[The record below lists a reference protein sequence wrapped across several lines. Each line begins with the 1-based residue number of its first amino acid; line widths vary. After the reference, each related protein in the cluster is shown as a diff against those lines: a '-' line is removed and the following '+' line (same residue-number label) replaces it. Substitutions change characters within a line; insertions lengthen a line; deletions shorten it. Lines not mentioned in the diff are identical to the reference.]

1 MKDNLKKLKPEEKFV
16 IIGKGT
22 EKPFTGKY
30 DEFFEKGTYVCK
42 QCGLPLYK
50 SEDKFNSGCG
60 WPSFDDEI
68 PASVKRSVDDDGKRT
83 EITCAYCGAHLGH
96 VFHGEHLTNKNI
108 RHCVNSISMDFIPE
122 GKPIK
127 YNRAIF
133 AGGCFWGVEHLFK
146 EKEGVVDTRVGYTG
160 GRTKNPTYEQVCMGF
175 TGHAEAVE
183 VIYDT
188 EKTNYEELTKLFFEI
203 HDFTQ
208 KNRQG
213 PDIGKQYRSAIFYTD
228 VEQKQIAE
236 KIINEL
242 ESKDYKVETK
252 VEKASTFYVAED
264 YHQDYYKKTGKQPY
278 CHYKRKVF

>member
-1 MKDNLKKLKPEEKFV
+1 MKDNFKKLKPEEKFV
-16 IIGKGT
+16 IINKGT
-22 EKPFTGKY
+22 ERPFTGEY
-30 DEFFEKGTYVCK
+30 DEFFEKGTYICK

-68 PASVKRSVDDDGKRT
+68 PASVKRSVDADGKRT

-108 RHCVNSISMDFIPE
+108 RHCVNSISMEFIPE
-122 GKPIK
+122 GEPIK

-146 EKEGVVDTRVGYTG
+146 EKEGVIDTRVGYTG

-183 VIYDT
+183 IIYDT
-188 EKTNYEELTKLFFEI
+188 EKTSYEELTKLFFEI

-228 VEQKQIAE
+228 EEQKKTAE

-242 ESKDYKVETK
+242 ESKDFNVETK
-252 VEKASTFYVAED
+252 VEEASTFYVAEE

-278 CHYKRKVF
+278 CHYKREVF

>member
-68 PASVKRSVDDDGKRT
+68 SASVKRSVDDDGKRT

-242 ESKDYKVETK
+242 ESKDFNVETK

>member
-1 MKDNLKKLKPEEKFV
+1 MKENYKKLTPKEISV
-16 IIGKGT
+16 IVNKGT
-22 EKPFTGKY
+22 ERPFTGEY
-30 DEFFEKGTYVCK
+30 DEFFEKGTYICK

-68 PASVKRSVDDDGKRT
+68 PAAINKNVDADGRRT

-108 RHCVNSISMDFIPE
+108 RHCVNSISMDFIPDGE
-122 GKPIK
+122 KIK

-133 AGGCFWGVEHLFK
+133 AGGCFWGVEQLFK

-242 ESKDYKVETK
+242 ESKDFNVETK

>member
-228 VEQKQIAE
+228 IEQKQIAE

>member
-1 MKDNLKKLKPEEKFV
+1 MKENYKKLTPKEISV
-16 IIGKGT
+16 IVNKGT
-22 EKPFTGKY
+22 ERPFTGEY
-30 DEFFEKGTYVCK
+30 DEFFEKGTYICK

-68 PASVKRSVDDDGKRT
+68 PASVKRSVDADGKRT

-108 RHCVNSISMDFIPE
+108 RHCVNSISMEFIPE
-122 GKPIK
+122 GEPIK

-133 AGGCFWGVEHLFK
+133 AGGCFWGVEHLFQ

-160 GRTKNPTYEQVCMGF
+160 GRTKNPTYDQVCMGF

-188 EKTNYEELTKLFFEI
+188 EKTNYEELTRLFFEI

-228 VEQKQIAE
+228 EEQKKTAD

-242 ESKDYKVETK
+242 ESKDFNVETK
-252 VEKASTFYVAED
+252 VEEASTFYVAEE

-278 CHYKRKVF
+278 CHYKREVF

>member
-1 MKDNLKKLKPEEKFV
+1 FV
-16 IIGKGT
+16 IIDKGT
-22 EKPFTGKY
+22 ERPFTGEY

-42 QCGLPLYK
+42 RCGLPLYK
-50 SEDKFNSGCG
+50 SDDKFSSGCG

-68 PASVKRSVDDDGKRT
+68 PASVSKSVDADGKRT

-96 VFHGEHLTNKNI
+96 VFHGEHLTDKNI

-122 GKPIK
+122 GESIK

-133 AGGCFWGVEHLFK
+133 AGGCFWGVEKLF
-146 EKEGVVDTRVGYTG
+146 EENEGVIDTRVGYTG

-188 EKTNYEELTKLFFEI
+188 EKTSFEELTRLFFEI

-228 VEQKQIAE
+228 EEQKQISE
-236 KIINEL
+236 KIIKEL
-242 ESKDYKVETK
+242 EEKDFNVETK
-252 VEKASTFYVAED
+252 VEEASTFYVAED

-278 CHYKRKVF
+278 CHYKREVF

>member
-1 MKDNLKKLKPEEKFV
+1 MKENYKKLTPKEISV
-16 IIGKGT
+16 IVNKGT
-22 EKPFTGKY
+22 ERPFTGEY
-30 DEFFEKGTYVCK
+30 DEFFEKGTYICK

-68 PASVKRSVDDDGKRT
+68 PAAINKNVDADGRRT

-108 RHCVNSISMDFIPE
+108 RHCVNSISMDFIPDGE
-122 GKPIK
+122 KIK

-133 AGGCFWGVEHLFK
+133 AGGCFWGVEQLFK

-160 GRTKNPTYEQVCMGF
+160 GRTKNPPYDQVCMGF

-188 EKTNYEELTKLFFEI
+188 EKTSYEELTKLFFEI

-228 VEQKQIAE
+228 EEQKKTAE

-242 ESKDYKVETK
+242 ESKDFNVETK
-252 VEKASTFYVAED
+252 VEEASTFYVAEE

-278 CHYKRKVF
+278 CHYKREVF

>member
-1 MKDNLKKLKPEEKFV
+1 
-16 IIGKGT
+16 
-22 EKPFTGKY
+22 
-30 DEFFEKGTYVCK
+30 
-42 QCGLPLYK
+42 LYK

-68 PASVKRSVDDDGKRT
+68 PASVKRSVDADGKRT

-108 RHCVNSISMDFIPE
+108 RHCVNSISMEFIPE
-122 GKPIK
+122 GEPIK

-146 EKEGVVDTRVGYTG
+146 EKEGVIDTRVGYTG

-183 VIYDT
+183 IIYDT
-188 EKTNYEELTKLFFEI
+188 EKISYEELTKLFFEI

-228 VEQKQIAE
+228 EEQKKTAE

-242 ESKDYKVETK
+242 ESKDFNVETK
-252 VEKASTFYVAED
+252 VEEASTFYVAEE

-278 CHYKRKVF
+278 CHYKREVF

>member
-1 MKDNLKKLKPEEKFV
+1 MKENYKKLTPKEISV
-16 IIGKGT
+16 IVNKGT
-22 EKPFTGKY
+22 ERPFTGEY
-30 DEFFEKGTYVCK
+30 DEFFEKGTYICK

-68 PASVKRSVDDDGKRT
+68 PAAINKNVDADGKRT

-108 RHCVNSISMDFIPE
+108 RHCVNSISMEFIPDGE
-122 GKPIK
+122 KIK

-133 AGGCFWGVEHLFK
+133 AGGCFWGVEQLFK

-183 VIYDT
+183 VIYNT
-188 EKTNYEELTKLFFEI
+188 EKTNFEELVRLFFEI
-203 HDFTQ
+203 HDFSQ

-228 VEQKQIAE
+228 SDQKQISE
-236 KIINEL
+236 KVKNEL
-242 ESKDYKVETK
+242 EDKNYEVETII
-252 VEKASTFYVAED
+252 EKASTFWVAED
-264 YHQDYYKKTGKQPY
+264 YHQNYYEKTGKQPY
-278 CHYKRKVF
+278 CHYKREIF

>member
-1 MKDNLKKLKPEEKFV
+1 MKDNFKKLKPEEKFV
-16 IIGKGT
+16 IINKGT
-22 EKPFTGKY
+22 ERPFTGEY
-30 DEFFEKGTYVCK
+30 DEFFEKGTYICK

-68 PASVKRSVDDDGKRT
+68 PASVKRSVDADGKRT

-108 RHCVNSISMDFIPE
+108 RHCVNSISMEFIPE
-122 GKPIK
+122 GEPIK

-146 EKEGVVDTRVGYTG
+146 EKEGVIDTRVGYTG

-183 VIYDT
+183 IIYDT
-188 EKTNYEELTKLFFEI
+188 EKISYEELTKLFFEI

-228 VEQKQIAE
+228 EEQKKTAE

-242 ESKDYKVETK
+242 ESKDFNIETK
-252 VEKASTFYVAED
+252 VEEASTFYVAEE

>member
-1 MKDNLKKLKPEEKFV
+1 MKDNFKKLKPEEKFV
-16 IIGKGT
+16 IIDKGT
-22 EKPFTGKY
+22 ERPFTGEY
-30 DEFFEKGTYVCK
+30 DEFFEKGTYICK

-68 PASVKRSVDDDGKRT
+68 PASVKRSVDADGKRT

-108 RHCVNSISMDFIPE
+108 RHCVNSISMEFIPE
-122 GKPIK
+122 GEPIK

-146 EKEGVVDTRVGYTG
+146 EKEGVIDTRVGYTG

-183 VIYDT
+183 IIYDT
-188 EKTNYEELTKLFFEI
+188 EKTSYEELTKLFFEI

-228 VEQKQIAE
+228 EEQKKTAE

-242 ESKDYKVETK
+242 ESKDFNIETK
-252 VEKASTFYVAED
+252 VEEASTFYVAEE

-278 CHYKRKVF
+278 CHYKREVF

>member
-1 MKDNLKKLKPEEKFV
+1 MKENYKKLTPKEISV
-16 IIGKGT
+16 IVNKGT
-22 EKPFTGKY
+22 ERPFTGEY

-242 ESKDYKVETK
+242 ESKDFNVETK

>member
-1 MKDNLKKLKPEEKFV
+1 MKDNFKKLKPEEKFV
-16 IIGKGT
+16 IIDKGT
-22 EKPFTGKY
+22 ERPFTGEY

-68 PASVKRSVDDDGKRT
+68 PASVKRSVDADGKRT

-108 RHCVNSISMDFIPE
+108 RHCVNSISMEFIPE
-122 GKPIK
+122 GEPIK

-146 EKEGVVDTRVGYTG
+146 EKEGVIDTRVGYTG
-160 GRTKNPTYEQVCMGF
+160 GRTKNPTYDQVCMGF

-183 VIYDT
+183 VIFDT
-188 EKTNYEELTKLFFEI
+188 EKTSYEELTRLFFEI

-228 VEQKQIAE
+228 EEQKKTAE

-242 ESKDYKVETK
+242 ESKDFNVETK
-252 VEKASTFYVAED
+252 VEEASTFYVAEE

-278 CHYKRKVF
+278 CHYKREVF

>member
-1 MKDNLKKLKPEEKFV
+1 MKENYKKLTPKEISV
-16 IIGKGT
+16 IVNKGT
-22 EKPFTGKY
+22 ERPFTGEY
-30 DEFFEKGTYVCK
+30 DEFFEKGTYICK

-68 PASVKRSVDDDGKRT
+68 PAAINKNVDADGRRT

-108 RHCVNSISMDFIPE
+108 RHCVNSISMDFIPDGE
-122 GKPIK
+122 KIK

-133 AGGCFWGVEHLFK
+133 AGGCFWGVEQLFK

-160 GRTKNPTYEQVCMGF
+160 GRTKNPTYDQVCMGF

-188 EKTNYEELTKLFFEI
+188 EKTNYEELTRLFFEI

-228 VEQKQIAE
+228 EEQKKTAD

-242 ESKDYKVETK
+242 ESKDFNVETK
-252 VEKASTFYVAED
+252 VEEASTFYVAEE

-278 CHYKRKVF
+278 CHYKREVF

>member
-1 MKDNLKKLKPEEKFV
+1 MKDNFKKLKPEEKFV
-16 IIGKGT
+16 IIDKGT
-22 EKPFTGKY
+22 ERPFTGEY
-30 DEFFEKGTYVCK
+30 DEFFEKGTYICK

-68 PASVKRSVDDDGKRT
+68 PASVKRSVDADGKRT

-108 RHCVNSISMDFIPE
+108 RHCVNSISMEFIPE
-122 GKPIK
+122 GEPIK

-146 EKEGVVDTRVGYTG
+146 EKEGVIDTRVGYTG

-183 VIYDT
+183 IIYDT
-188 EKTNYEELTKLFFEI
+188 EKTSYEELTKLFFEI

-228 VEQKQIAE
+228 EEQKKTAE

-242 ESKDYKVETK
+242 ESKDFNVETK
-252 VEKASTFYVAED
+252 VEEASTFYVAEE

-278 CHYKRKVF
+278 CHYKREVF

>member
-1 MKDNLKKLKPEEKFV
+1 
-16 IIGKGT
+16 
-22 EKPFTGKY
+22 
-30 DEFFEKGTYVCK
+30 
-42 QCGLPLYK
+42 
-50 SEDKFNSGCG
+50 
-60 WPSFDDEI
+60 
-68 PASVKRSVDDDGKRT
+68 
-83 EITCAYCGAHLGH
+83 
-96 VFHGEHLTNKNI
+96 
-108 RHCVNSISMDFIPE
+108 
-122 GKPIK
+122 
-127 YNRAIF
+127 
-133 AGGCFWGVEHLFK
+133 VEHLFK
-146 EKEGVVDTRVGYTG
+146 EKEGVVDTRAGYTG

-236 KIINEL
+236 KIIKEL
-242 ESKDYKVETK
+242 EEKDNKVETK
-252 VEKASTFYVAED
+252 VEEASTFYVAEE

>member
-1 MKDNLKKLKPEEKFV
+1 MKDNFKKLKPEEKFV
-16 IIGKGT
+16 IIDKGT
-22 EKPFTGKY
+22 ERPFTGEY

-42 QCGLPLYK
+42 RCGLPLYK

-68 PASVKRSVDDDGKRT
+68 PASVKRSVDADGKRT
-83 EITCAYCGAHLGH
+83 EITCAYCDAHLGH

-108 RHCVNSISMDFIPE
+108 RHCVNSISMEFIPE
-122 GKPIK
+122 GEPIK

-146 EKEGVVDTRVGYTG
+146 EKEGVIDTRVGYTG
-160 GRTKNPTYEQVCMGF
+160 GRTKNPTYDQVCMGF

-183 VIYDT
+183 VIYNT
-188 EKTNYEELTKLFFEI
+188 EKTSYEELTRLFFEI

-228 VEQKQIAE
+228 EDQKKTAE
-236 KIINEL
+236 KIVNEL
-242 ESKDYKVETK
+242 ESKDFNVETK
-252 VEKASTFYVAED
+252 VEEASTFYVAEE

-278 CHYKRKVF
+278 CHYKREVF

>member
-242 ESKDYKVETK
+242 ESKDFNVETK

>member
-1 MKDNLKKLKPEEKFV
+1 MKDNFKKLKPEEKFV
-16 IIGKGT
+16 IVDKGT
-22 EKPFTGKY
+22 ERPFTGEY

-68 PASVKRSVDDDGKRT
+68 PASVKRSVDADGKRT

-108 RHCVNSISMDFIPE
+108 RHCVNSISMEFIPE
-122 GKPIK
+122 GEPIK

-146 EKEGVVDTRVGYTG
+146 EKEGVIDTRVGYTG
-160 GRTKNPTYEQVCMGF
+160 GRTKNPTYDQVCMGF

-188 EKTNYEELTKLFFEI
+188 EKTSYEELTKLFFEI

-228 VEQKQIAE
+228 EEQKKTAD

-242 ESKDYKVETK
+242 ESKDFNVETK
-252 VEKASTFYVAED
+252 VEEASTFYVAEE

-278 CHYKRKVF
+278 CHYKREVF

>member
-1 MKDNLKKLKPEEKFV
+1 MKDNFKKLKPEEKFV
-16 IIGKGT
+16 IINKGT
-22 EKPFTGKY
+22 ERPFTGEY
-30 DEFFEKGTYVCK
+30 DEFFEKGTYICK

-68 PASVKRSVDDDGKRT
+68 PASVKRSVDADGKRT

-108 RHCVNSISMDFIPE
+108 RHCVNSISMEFIPE
-122 GKPIK
+122 GEPIK

-146 EKEGVVDTRVGYTG
+146 EKEGVIDTRVGYTG

-183 VIYDT
+183 IIYDT
-188 EKTNYEELTKLFFEI
+188 EKISYEELTKLFFEI

-228 VEQKQIAE
+228 EEQKKTAE

-242 ESKDYKVETK
+242 ESKDFNVETK
-252 VEKASTFYVAED
+252 VEEASTFYVAEE

-278 CHYKRKVF
+278 CHYKREVF

>member
-242 ESKDYKVETK
+242 EEKDYKVETK

>member
-1 MKDNLKKLKPEEKFV
+1 MKENYKKLTPKEISV
-16 IIGKGT
+16 IVNKGT
-22 EKPFTGKY
+22 ERPFTGEY
-30 DEFFEKGTYVCK
+30 DEFFEKGTYICK

-68 PASVKRSVDDDGKRT
+68 PAAINKNVDADGRRT

-242 ESKDYKVETK
+242 EEKDYKVETK

>member
-30 DEFFEKGTYVCK
+30 DKFFEKGTYVCK

-50 SEDKFNSGCG
+50 SENKFNSGCG

-68 PASVKRSVDDDGKRT
+68 PASVKRNVDDDGKRT

-236 KIINEL
+236 KIIKEL
-242 ESKDYKVETK
+242 EEKDNKVETK
-252 VEKASTFYVAED
+252 VEEASTFYVAEK

>member
-1 MKDNLKKLKPEEKFV
+1 MKDNFKKLKPEEKFV
-16 IIGKGT
+16 IINKGT
-22 EKPFTGKY
+22 ERPFTGEY
-30 DEFFEKGTYVCK
+30 DEFFEKGTYICK

-68 PASVKRSVDDDGKRT
+68 PASVKRSVDADGKRT

-108 RHCVNSISMDFIPE
+108 RHCVNSISMEFIPE
-122 GKPIK
+122 GEPIK

-146 EKEGVVDTRVGYTG
+146 EKEGVIDTRVGYTG

-183 VIYDT
+183 IIYDT
-188 EKTNYEELTKLFFEI
+188 EKTSYEELTKLFFEI

-208 KNRQG
+208 KNRQS

-228 VEQKQIAE
+228 EEQKKTAE

-242 ESKDYKVETK
+242 ESKDFNVETK
-252 VEKASTFYVAED
+252 VEEASTFYVAEE

-278 CHYKRKVF
+278 CHYKREVF

>member
-1 MKDNLKKLKPEEKFV
+1 MKDNFKKLKPEEKFV
-16 IIGKGT
+16 IINKGT
-22 EKPFTGKY
+22 ERPFTGEY
-30 DEFFEKGTYVCK
+30 DEFFEKGTYICK

-68 PASVKRSVDDDGKRT
+68 PASVKRSVDADGKRT

-108 RHCVNSISMDFIPE
+108 RHCVNSISMEFIPE
-122 GKPIK
+122 GEPIK

-146 EKEGVVDTRVGYTG
+146 EKEGVIDTRVGYTG

-183 VIYDT
+183 IIYDT
-188 EKTNYEELTKLFFEI
+188 EKISYEELTKLFFEI

-228 VEQKQIAE
+228 EEQKKTAE

-242 ESKDYKVETK
+242 ESKDFNIETK
-252 VEKASTFYVAED
+252 VEEASTFYVAEE

-278 CHYKRKVF
+278 CHYKREVF

>member
-1 MKDNLKKLKPEEKFV
+1 MKENYKKLTPKEISV
-16 IIGKGT
+16 IVNKGT
-22 EKPFTGKY
+22 ERPFTGEY
-30 DEFFEKGTYVCK
+30 DEFFEKGTYICK

-68 PASVKRSVDDDGKRT
+68 PAAINKNVDADGRRT

-108 RHCVNSISMDFIPE
+108 RHCVNSISMDFIPDGE
-122 GKPIK
+122 KIK

-133 AGGCFWGVEHLFK
+133 AGGCFWGVEQLFK

-160 GRTKNPTYEQVCMGF
+160 GRTKNPTYDQVCMGF

-188 EKTNYEELTKLFFEI
+188 EKTSYEELTKLFFEI

-228 VEQKQIAE
+228 EEQKKTAE

-242 ESKDYKVETK
+242 ESKDFNVETK
-252 VEKASTFYVAED
+252 VEEASTFYVAEE

-278 CHYKRKVF
+278 CHYKREVF